1 MHHARDVQAE
11 LQVDTACGNRRQY
24 FTYGYLKN
32 HLSQIDHSTRIDIG
46 IVNGVSDETMVI
58 PQVIILGDFLELVDV
73 VD

>member
-11 LQVDTACGNRRQY
+11 LQVVTACRNRRQY

-32 HLSQIDHSTRIDIG
+32 HLSQIDHSTSIDIG
-46 IVNGVSDETMVI
+46 IVNRVSDETMAI
-58 PQVIILGDFLELVDV
+58 PQVIVPGDFLELVDV